1 LIIFIC
7 FSLLLL
13 SRHALLRVMIFLSL
27 ALMYLRTVKL
37 AHNVLQLG
45 DVAEFEAQ
53 IFNFALKFN

>member
-1 LIIFIC
+1 
-7 FSLLLL
+7 LLLL